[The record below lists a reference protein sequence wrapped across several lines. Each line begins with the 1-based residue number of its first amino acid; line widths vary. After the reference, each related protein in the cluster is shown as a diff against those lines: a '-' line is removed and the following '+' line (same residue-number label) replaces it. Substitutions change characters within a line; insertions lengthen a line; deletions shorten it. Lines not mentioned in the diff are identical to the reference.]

1 MLMKSGVEMQGLHS
15 NGVFY
20 DLVVCGSDAERH
32 PEAYASQI
40 ARHVPENL
48 YGYSDA
54 TFTKKGPSNY
64 TISQYGNAKGTWE
77 SLYAIIATTNTLI
90 SAVKGLLLLLD
101 LRLRT
106 DHLN

>member
-1 MLMKSGVEMQGLHS
+1 MH
-15 NGVFY
+15 
-20 DLVVCGSDAERH
+20 H
-32 PEAYASQI
+32 QI

-77 SLYAIIATTNTLI
+77 SLYAIIATTNTLHFCCGR
-90 SAVKGLLLLLD
+90 VFCFLLD
-101 LRLRT
+101 LRLK
-106 DHLN
+106 DGPSELSQIYGEAVALQCYLLLN